1 MNAEPNVAARS
12 EPVKGALV
20 PVGRGTKI
28 ALMSGAKEPYV
39 PSAEA
44 VEFSIVIIWPRMAE
58 FQNNALF

>member
-1 MNAEPNVAARS
+1 MAAWS

-20 PVGRGTKI
+20 PAGRGTKV
-28 ALMSGAKEPYV
+28 ASMSGAKEPYI

-44 VEFSIVIIWPRMAE
+44 VEFFAVAIGLRMAE